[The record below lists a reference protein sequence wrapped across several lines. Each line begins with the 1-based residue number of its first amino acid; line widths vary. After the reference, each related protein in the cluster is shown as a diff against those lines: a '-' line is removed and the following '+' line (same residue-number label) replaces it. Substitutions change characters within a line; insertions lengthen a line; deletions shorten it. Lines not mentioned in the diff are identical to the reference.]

1 MQRLTYVVSMS
12 LSHNHGKRPF
22 QSCWSTHN
30 FSVHQPRSQ
39 TNDRGYWF
47 GNETGCAHAYKIKKW
62 RPLQRTAAS
71 LVPRP
76 HPKIGK
82 GAWCYLQIFP
92 YVLCQQSSFG
102 VEESRSSIANYN
114 IPSSIISHSL
124 EFLPR
129 DKRTKSM
136 T

>member
-1 MQRLTYVVSMS
+1 MS
-12 LSHNHGKRPF
+12 P
-22 QSCWSTHN
+22 
-30 FSVHQPRSQ
+30 
-39 TNDRGYWF
+39 D
-47 GNETGCAHAYKIKKW
+47 
-62 RPLQRTAAS
+62 PLLARWGLGS